1 MTDFILRLRERHAQ
15 RKQTS
20 SPCEVV
26 ADSGFRLLGR
36 QIVDLSRTGMLLRSD
51 AEIELDELVYFSLR
65 IPRARTWIDGTG
77 RISRIV
83 HGKRLSDPGR
93 CVGIRFDSLEP
104 AYAALLNS
112 TLRLLPATEPARR
125 MRRDYARTIQL
136 ISRTVSGPSRAL
148 LRI

>member
-15 RKQTS
+15 RKQAH

-36 QIVDLSRTGMLLRSD
+36 QLVDLSRTGMLLRCD
-51 AEIELDELVYFSLR
+51 EEIVLDELVYFSLR

-77 RISRIV
+77 RVSRIV
-83 HGKRLSDPGR
+83 HGNRNSDAGR
-93 CVGIRFDSLEP
+93 CVGIRFDALDAS
-104 AYAALLNS
+104 YSALLNS
-112 TLRLLPATEPARR
+112 TLRLLPPTEPARR
-125 MRRDYARTIQL
+125 MRRDYASTIQL

-148 LRI
+148 LRL